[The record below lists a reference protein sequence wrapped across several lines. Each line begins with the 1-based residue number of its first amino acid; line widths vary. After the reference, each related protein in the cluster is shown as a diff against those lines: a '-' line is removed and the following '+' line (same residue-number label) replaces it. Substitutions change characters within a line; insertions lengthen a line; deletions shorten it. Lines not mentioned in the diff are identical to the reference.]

1 MAMPEVPPEIL
12 GRLTH
17 VEDAVQEFRYVH
29 QVKTDATTNGLGMLY
44 AQVRRI
50 EHGLAGFRAETAVEF
65 GAVRSEL
72 ADLKTE
78 QARQGEKLSV
88 IESAVAEILRRLPEQ
103 GTS

>member
-44 AQVRRI
+44 AQVQRI

-72 ADLKTE
+72 EAVKAE
-78 QARQGEKLSV
+78 QARQGEKLDQV
-88 IESAVAEILRRLPEQ
+88 QATLAEVLRRLPER
-103 GTS
+103 